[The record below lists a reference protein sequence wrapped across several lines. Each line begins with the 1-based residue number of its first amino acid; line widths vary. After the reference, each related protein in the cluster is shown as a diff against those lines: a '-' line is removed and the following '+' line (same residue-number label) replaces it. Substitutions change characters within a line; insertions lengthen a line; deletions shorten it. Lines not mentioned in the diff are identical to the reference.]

1 MHVYAV
7 CTPRDK
13 GWRWRIMNAA
23 GECVEESRARFASI
37 SVAVAE
43 GSRRLAAMKTV
54 DRSVPRNPY
63 RLTTH
68 LRSR

>member
-1 MHVYAV
+1 
-7 CTPRDK
+7 
-13 GWRWRIMNAA
+13 MNAA
-23 GECVEESRARFASI
+23 GECVEVSRARFPTI

-43 GSRRLAAMKTV
+43 GSRRLASMKMV

>member
-23 GECVEESRARFASI
+23 GECVEESRTRFATI

-43 GSRRLAAMKTV
+43 GTRRLAAMKTV